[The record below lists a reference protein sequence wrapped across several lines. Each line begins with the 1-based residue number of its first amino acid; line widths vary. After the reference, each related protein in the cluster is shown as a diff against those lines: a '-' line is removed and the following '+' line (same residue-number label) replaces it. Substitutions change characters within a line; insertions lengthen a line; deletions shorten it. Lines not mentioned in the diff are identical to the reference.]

1 MAFQVQ
7 VMNRL
12 RGDRMVG
19 NDYVIVRVDGG
30 RSAVLAHFG
39 SNESARREAFALANA
54 LANGAAS

>member
-7 VMNRL
+7 VMNRF

-39 SNESARREAFALANA
+39 SNESACREACA